1 MILLVRKNNILLVVL
16 AFVLLA
22 VILSLNINVEDS
34 DSEVVITKVEDAK
47 TVIIDAGHGGEDPG
61 KVSGYSGLKEKDINL
76 LIAVKTKEL
85 LASDFN
91 VIMTREEDKLAYEEG
106 TTEIFQ
112 KRKQDLTRRKQIMDE
127 SGGIVVSIHANSF
140 PESKYYG
147 AQTFYPPDSAE
158 SRKLA
163 ELLQASIRKNI
174 DPNNKREPQ
183 LKSDPIVILKD
194 LKAPT
199 VVIECGFLSNQ
210 GEEARLATDEYQSKI
225 AAAIAEGIRNYYK

>member
-1 MILLVRKNNILLVVL
+1 MILLVKKNNIILVVL

-22 VILSLNINVEDS
+22 VILSLNINVD
-34 DSEVVITKVEDAK
+34 DLNTEVVTTKAEDAR

-61 KVSGYSGLKEKDINL
+61 KVSSYSGLKEKDINL

-85 LASDFN
+85 LESDFN

-106 TTEIFQ
+106 TTEIYQ
-112 KRKQDLTRRKQIMDE
+112 KRKQDLTRRKEIMDE
-127 SGGIVVSIHANSF
+127 KGGIVVSIHANSF
-140 PESKYYG
+140 PETKYYG
-147 AQTFYPPDSAE
+147 AQTFYPPDSPE

-163 ELLQASIRKNI
+163 DLLQTSIRKNL

-183 LKSDPIVILKD
+183 LKSDPIVILRD
-194 LKAPT
+194 LKTPT

-210 GEEARLATDEYQSKI
+210 AEEARLATDEYQVKI
-225 AAAIAEGIRNYYK
+225 AEAIAEGIRNYYK